1 MIINKIW
8 YDRQQLLCGRK
19 SVRKIVL
26 SSLIGFICFGS
37 SQVSF
42 AQALAPLP
50 DNALSLPIAT
60 APSSA
65 PQPVLIPQPPAI
77 DAKGYVL
84 MDVATGNVI
93 AQNNMDER
101 LEPASL
107 TKLMSTYVVFN
118 ALKNNTI
125 TLDDEVR
132 VSETAWR
139 AEGSRMFIKEG
150 DNVKVSDLI
159 QGDIVASGND
169 ATIALSEHVAG
180 SELSFVEMMNASA
193 LGLGMTNSNFV
204 DATGLPAEN
213 HYTTPYDLAKLAR
226 GIILQFPE
234 QYHWFSEK
242 WFLYAGIKQPNRNRL
257 LWQYPGTDGLKTGHT
272 NAAGYCLIA
281 SAVKGDT
288 RLLAVV
294 MGAPT
299 DAERAA
305 DAIKLFTYG
314 FRFFQNVKLFEA
326 NTALATVRVWKGA
339 EKEVQLGVM
348 SPVSATLPV
357 GAQKLIKTT
366 IETNP
371 NITAPIVKGQAY
383 GKAIVT
389 YEGKEIAAV
398 PLVALADDPKGGFF
412 RRMCDSISK
421 LFHSSDKKVE
431 EKA

>member
-1 MIINKIW
+1 M
-8 YDRQQLLCGRK
+8 
-19 SVRKIVL
+19 RKIFLGSIVSL
-26 SSLIGFICFGS
+26 SCLLISPVGFSQESTPTPDSAISL
-37 SQVSF
+37 
-42 AQALAPLP
+42 PLP
-50 DNALSLPIAT
+50 IQT
-60 APSSA
+60 SA
-65 PQPVLIPQPPAI
+65 PQPVLIPQPPTI

-93 AQNNMDER
+93 AENNMDER

-118 ALKNNTI
+118 ALKGGTI

-132 VSETAWR
+132 VSEAAWR

-193 LGLGMTNSNFV
+193 QGLGMTNSNFM
-204 DATGLPAEN
+204 DATGLPVEN
-213 HYTTPYDLAKLAR
+213 HYTTPADLAKLAR

-242 WFLYAGIKQPNRNRL
+242 WFDYAGIKQPNRNRL

-272 NAAGYCLIA
+272 DAAGYCLIA
-281 SAVKGDT
+281 SAVKGNT

-299 DAERAA
+299 DKERAA
-305 DAIKLFTYG
+305 AAIKLFTYG
-314 FRFFQNVKLFEA
+314 FRFFQSTKLFDA
-326 NTALATVRVWKGA
+326 NTTLSTARVWKGK
-339 EKEVQLGVM
+339 EKEVKLGVA
-348 SPVSATLPV
+348 SPVNVTLPV
-357 GAQKLIKTT
+357 GAEKLVKNT
-366 IETNP
+366 IEVNP
-371 NITAPIVKGQAY
+371 NLTAPITKGQVY
-383 GKAIVT
+383 GKVTAT
-389 YEGKEIAAV
+389 YENKVVATAPLIA
-398 PLVALADDPKGGFF
+398 LEDDPKGGIF
-412 RRMCDSISK
+412 RSIADGLAK
-421 LFHSSDKKVE
+421 LFHHSDEKKND
-431 EKA
+431 K